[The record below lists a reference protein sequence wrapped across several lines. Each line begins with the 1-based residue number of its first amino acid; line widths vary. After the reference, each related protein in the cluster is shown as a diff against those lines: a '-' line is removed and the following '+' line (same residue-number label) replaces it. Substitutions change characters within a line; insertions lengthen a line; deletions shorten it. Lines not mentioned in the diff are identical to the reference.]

1 MKRRRLPWTRST
13 IRVSIAANAPAAA
26 AAAMRVGLLRRRAA
40 AGGEGGHRL
49 NRGGGEGRGWVRFEG
64 DFFFFWCCVG
74 IFDFFGLGIRTNG
87 SEFGLAPVRVGVS
100 ECGV

>member
-64 DFFFFWCCVG
+64 DFFFFFGVVLG
-74 IFDFFGLGIRTNG
+74 FLIFLDWGFGRTDRSLGLR
-87 SEFGLAPVRVGVS
+87 LCALV
-100 ECGV
+100 